1 MRQRTNL
8 NAHNAGVAPTPAEAA
23 IVLSADWVKGEKAI
37 TSLSKRLR
45 VVDEKTPNLIRASSA
60 LWRKASGE
68 VHGFVYIPCTTN
80 DMLND
85 IVVVRAYVC
94 VCVCVMVMLC
104 ICDRCA

>member
-8 NAHNAGVAPTPAEAA
+8 NAHNAGVAPTPAEIA

-45 VVDEKTPNLIRASSA
+45 VVDETTPNLIRASSA
-60 LWRKASGE
+60 LWARGSGE

-94 VCVCVMVMLC
+94 VCVCDGYVVYL
-104 ICDRCA
+104 

>member
-8 NAHNAGVAPTPAEAA
+8 NAHNAGVTPTPAEVA

-37 TSLSKRLR
+37 TSLSRRLR
-45 VVDEKTPNLIRASSA
+45 VVDKDTPILIRARSA
-60 LWRKASGE
+60 LWRKAAEE

-80 DMLND
+80 DTLND
-85 IVVVRAYVC
+85 IVVVCAY

-104 ICDRCA
+104 ICDRWE

>member
-8 NAHNAGVAPTPAEAA
+8 NAHNAGVAPTPAEVA
-23 IVLSADWVKGEKAI
+23 IALSADWVKGEKVI

-45 VVDEKTPNLIRASSA
+45 AVNADTPTMIRANSA

-94 VCVCVMVMLC
+94 VCVCDGYVVYL
-104 ICDRCA
+104 

>member
-8 NAHNAGVAPTPAEAA
+8 NAHNAGVAPTPAEIA
-23 IVLSADWVKGEKAI
+23 IVLSADWVKGERAI

-45 VVDEKTPNLIRASSA
+45 VVNANTPKMIRANSA

-94 VCVCVMVMLC
+94 VCV
-104 ICDRCA
+104 